1 MPEKDALYL
10 AATTWPEGIRQLVH
24 YSSCKKIHED
34 SSVVNRAHADYIY
47 EKVNSYGL
55 SIDVDLEAKAKDHAL
70 INYLKKYETIL
81 VEQI

>member
-1 MPEKDALYL
+1 M
-10 AATTWPEGIRQLVH
+10 RQLVH

-70 INYLKKYETIL
+70 MNYLKKYETIL